1 MKRLMQLVV
10 CRAFGWVVI
19 GLRCKN
25 GLETWV
31 FVSQVNNKSIV
42 FVDRYGR
49 RARVGLQGPA

>member
-1 MKRLMQLVV
+1 MKRLMLPAV
-10 CRAFGWVVI
+10 CRAFGQAVI
-19 GLRCKN
+19 GSQSKN